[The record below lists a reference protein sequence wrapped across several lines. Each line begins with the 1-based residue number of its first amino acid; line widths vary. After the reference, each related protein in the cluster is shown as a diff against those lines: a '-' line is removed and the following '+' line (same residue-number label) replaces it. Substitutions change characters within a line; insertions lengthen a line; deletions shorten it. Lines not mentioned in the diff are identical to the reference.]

1 MIKHRKNLLFY
12 DCFPTHLS
20 VTGNLAAWKKMT
32 LVLPFGLWSKAGELV
47 GVSVLQLQLEDLRI
61 KLMNPEKAVVHC
73 WGSAVAHAYSH
84 L

>member
-1 MIKHRKNLLFY
+1 
-12 DCFPTHLS
+12 
-20 VTGNLAAWKKMT
+20 MT
-32 LVLPFGLWSKAGELV
+32 LVLPFGLWSKACKLV